1 MGSYYSHNLY
11 FLHIATGYHST
22 SNTITEEVEFI
33 DFSLQTQGREARKR
47 SGPVCSILYSLNIRH
62 YKYRCL
68 APPGTSVEEAKVPDA
83 IF

>member
-33 DFSLQTQGREARKR
+33 DFSLQT
-47 SGPVCSILYSLNIRH
+47 
-62 YKYRCL
+62 
-68 APPGTSVEEAKVPDA
+68 
-83 IF
+83 